1 MPPRLT
7 IAIPTLNRAHLVG
20 RAIESALA
28 QTSPDIEIIVSDN
41 GSSDNTQAVIARYVG
56 RGLRTFRHPST
67 ISVSQHGYFLIQQSR
82 GEFFLGLSDDDYLEP
97 SFAAEV
103 LALFTA
109 HPELAFAYTGCA
121 IHYEDVQVPCVVGPP
136 LETGAE
142 FLLGHYRGK
151 REVCWCACVTRTC
164 DLLDIGPAPEDRVL
178 GDMFFWTKI
187 AFRGSV
193 GCIARVLSHY
203 ILLRSFNDNISHGTA
218 PLDWAREEQLLAR
231 EVLEASRRAGASPQY
246 LARLTAATHD
256 YVARTSSNQ
265 FVWTRIRGAS
275 LGKAWRWLPASLPYI
290 SWNPAMLARVG
301 AALTLP
307 QALLRRMLLSSASRL
322 RATRIRNGF
331 QEEPAR

>member
-7 IAIPTLNRAHLVG
+7 IAIPTVNRAHLLS

-28 QTSPDIEIIVSDN
+28 QTSPEIEIIVSDN
-41 GSSDNTQAVIARYVG
+41 GSTDDTQAVIARYAG

-67 ISVSQHGYFLIQQSR
+67 ISVAQHGYFLSQQAR

-97 SFAAEV
+97 GFAAEV

-109 HPELAFAYTGCA
+109 HPELSFAYTGCA
-121 IHYEDVQVPCVVGPP
+121 VHYQDIEVPALVGPP
-136 LETGAE
+136 VEPSAD
-142 FLLGHYRGK
+142 FLLEYYRGR
-151 REVCWCACVTRTC
+151 RELSWCACVTRTR
-164 DLLDIGPAPEDRVL
+164 DLLELGPQPEDRVL
-178 GDMFFWTKI
+178 GDMFFWTRI
-187 AFRGSV
+187 AFRGPV
-193 GCIARVLSHY
+193 GCVPRVVSHY

-231 EVLEASRRAGASPQY
+231 EVLEASRRAGASPEY
-246 LARLTAATHD
+246 LARLTAATRD

-265 FVWTRIRGAS
+265 FVWTRVRGAG
-275 LGKAWRWLPASLPYI
+275 LAKVWQWLPACLPYI

-307 QALLRRMLLSSASRL
+307 QPLLRSMLLKGATRL
-322 RATRIRNGF
+322 RRVRTRDAF
-331 QEEPAR
+331 VKE